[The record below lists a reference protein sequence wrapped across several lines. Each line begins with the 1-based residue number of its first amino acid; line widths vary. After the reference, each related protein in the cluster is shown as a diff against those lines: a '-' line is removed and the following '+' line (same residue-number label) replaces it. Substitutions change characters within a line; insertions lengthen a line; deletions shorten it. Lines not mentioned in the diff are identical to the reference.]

1 MKSGEW
7 RLAAIGITLLGAG
20 AVGTRLSQGAMRDAV
35 LPGGCRTPVRV
46 LAPRAPQA
54 VGSAVVFHG
63 LSTSGR
69 MMQTLG
75 QWLAALGLQVYLVDS
90 PGHGGSDEPFSF
102 PRAEEC
108 AADLVDSLA
117 RRSEI
122 DLGRTVLVGHSMG
135 GSIAIRLAD
144 RFPTAATIA
153 ISPAPMVRPAGLPP
167 ILVPYEL
174 PRRMP
179 INLLVFVGGWEPRWA
194 DEAAQALMRAAGG
207 ERLQPEDFQQ
217 RRAAKMV
224 LIPRATHTSL
234 LFDRRV
240 EDWSVDWAR
249 NALNFKAAERITTPG
264 YPVLG
269 GILGIV
275 GLSLLYPL
283 AASASITLLRAQSSE
298 AAAIPPSP
306 RRILLTWV
314 PPALMAVVVLKFWVP
329 LRALRLWTGDYLASF
344 FLLAGV
350 LLLALLWRASHAAL
364 RFNLRAIAGACVLG
378 FATIL
383 AFGAWLNWQ
392 LDDVWMNATRWLR
405 FAPVVAASL
414 PYFAAEELAL
424 GAPNASQ
431 RWRRW
436 GMFLLLRLIL
446 WLALMSALLVLWS
459 GQILILLLAIFLLA
473 FSIVQRA
480 AADAVY
486 RRTGSVAAAATLD
499 AILAGW
505 FIAAVFPLT

>member
-1 MKSGEW
+1 M
-7 RLAAIGITLLGAG
+7 RCFLAGVALRAAG
-20 AVGTRLSQGAMRDAV
+20 WGPQGRRR
-35 LPGGCRTPVRV
+35 G
-46 LAPRAPQA
+46 
-54 VGSAVVFHG
+54 
-63 LSTSGR
+63 
-69 MMQTLG
+69 
-75 QWLAALGLQVYLVDS
+75 
-90 PGHGGSDEPFSF
+90 
-102 PRAEEC
+102 
-108 AADLVDSLA
+108 A
-117 RRSEI
+117 RR
-122 DLGRTVLVGHSMG
+122 GV
-135 GSIAIRLAD
+135 
-144 RFPTAATIA
+144 FY
-153 ISPAPMVRPAGLPP
+153 GLPP

-249 NALNFKAAERITTPG
+249 NALNLKAAERITTPG

-283 AASASITLLRAQSSE
+283 AASASIALLRAQASE
-298 AAAIPPSP
+298 PAPMPASP
-306 RRILLTWV
+306 TRILLIWV
-314 PPALMAVVVLKFWVP
+314 PAALMAVLVLKFWVP

-350 LLLALLWRASHAAL
+350 PLLALLWKASHAAL
-364 RFNLRAIAGACVLG
+364 RFNLRAIAAAGVLG
-378 FATIL
+378 LATIL

-424 GAPNASQ
+424 GAPSGSQ

-446 WLALMSALLVLWS
+446 WLALIFALLVLWS

-473 FSIVQRA
+473 FSIEP
-480 AADAVY
+480 
-486 RRTGSVAAAATLD
+486 TE
-499 AILAGW
+499 
-505 FIAAVFPLT
+505 

>member
-1 MKSGEW
+1 
-7 RLAAIGITLLGAG
+7 
-20 AVGTRLSQGAMRDAV
+20 
-35 LPGGCRTPVRV
+35 
-46 LAPRAPQA
+46 
-54 VGSAVVFHG
+54 
-63 LSTSGR
+63 
-69 MMQTLG
+69 
-75 QWLAALGLQVYLVDS
+75 
-90 PGHGGSDEPFSF
+90 
-102 PRAEEC
+102 
-108 AADLVDSLA
+108 
-117 RRSEI
+117 
-122 DLGRTVLVGHSMG
+122 
-135 GSIAIRLAD
+135 
-144 RFPTAATIA
+144 
-153 ISPAPMVRPAGLPP
+153 
-167 ILVPYEL
+167 
-174 PRRMP
+174 MP
-179 INLLVFVGGWEPRWA
+179 INLLILVGDGEPRLA

-217 RRAAKMV
+217 KRATKLV

-249 NALNFKAAERITTPG
+249 NALNLKAGERIAAPG

-283 AASASITLLRAQSSE
+283 AASASIALLRAQASE
-298 AAAIPPSP
+298 PAPMPASP
-306 RRILLTWV
+306 TRILLIWV
-314 PPALMAVVVLKFWVP
+314 PAALMAVLVLKFWVP

-350 LLLALLWRASHAAL
+350 LLLALLWKASHAAL
-364 RFNLRAIAGACVLG
+364 RFNLRAIAAAGVLG
-378 FATIL
+378 LATIL
-383 AFGAWLNWQ
+383 AFGAWLSWQ
-392 LDDVWMNATRWLR
+392 LDDVWMNAPRWLR

-424 GAPNASQ
+424 GTPSASQ
-431 RWRRW
+431 GWRRW
-436 GMFLLLRLIL
+436 GMFMLLRLIL
-446 WLALMSALLVLWS
+446 WLALMFALLVLWS
-459 GQILILLLAIFLLA
+459 GQILVLLLTIYLLA
-473 FSIVQRA
+473 LSIVQRA